1 MGILCMDSVL
11 KDPIRRNIFFLAVI
25 FFIGLAMLIGVQE
38 VLRAYNNKYEISLE
52 NQRARYSL
60 GKIILKKLLLIELD
74 IKGLVSTSDPRDLGV
89 LEKRITTS
97 IQDIHSALRVLRE
110 GGVYEDVMPANFG
123 NVNEIKERIFF
134 SRAKRLG
141 YVIEV
146 IDLTPKIIDIG
157 EITAELVETSTEN
170 FKSTD
175 AKKKAYLAKTSDLS
189 SKHMDT
195 VLVRSRETA
204 NKIFY
209 DTGVEIGR
217 LEKERK
223 SAIQWLT
230 LVRYGVIGVIGI
242 AGIFICI
249 FTIVKVGHILNQ
261 REAYAADLR
270 EANKTIERILEAVPA
285 GIAVIGH
292 DYIIRNVNKA
302 TLRLLKANSAE
313 EIVGKK
319 CSEMFLC
326 PKEKC
331 PLIDKKKS
339 IYDSE
344 VELQTLTGSR
354 LPVIKSAIHLK
365 LKDEPVVIEAFMDI
379 SDRKSKEAAEAA
391 SRAKSEFLATMSHE
405 IRTPLNG
412 VMGMLQLIMNTKLD
426 DEQKGYVD
434 IALKSGRG
442 LLTVLNDILDVSRI
456 EAGRIELREEKFE
469 LEEVL
474 RSTTEPLRGQAEKKN
489 VSLHYHIAD
498 GVPQTLVGDG
508 GRIRQILFNLIGNSI
523 KFTEQ
528 GEVRVEV
535 CPLRIGTDREYMH
548 LLFSISDTGV
558 GIPDDKI
565 EYVFGAFTQMD
576 GSYARRYQGS
586 GLGLGIVKRFVTL
599 MGGSIA
605 VESEGGTG
613 TTVHFFL
620 KLRRPK
626 SLPEKRWSATGRRR
640 TDMAAAPADEVKP
653 PEFSPERRRTA
664 IGRRRTDISFYPLKV
679 LVVEDNPVNRI
690 FAVKLLEKLG
700 HEAVA
705 VEHGKEAIK
714 ALEKNSFDAVLMDVQ
729 MPEMD
734 GIEATKKIRAAKSAP
749 FNPNV
754 PIIAMT
760 AHAMDGDEKEFLGAG
775 MDGYIAKPVDM
786 DALAKVLAK
795 AMGWL

>member
-1 MGILCMDSVL
+1 
-11 KDPIRRNIFFLAVI
+11 
-25 FFIGLAMLIGVQE
+25 MLIGTQE
-38 VLRAYNNKYEISLE
+38 ILRVYNSRYETLLE

-74 IKGLVSTSDPRDLGV
+74 IRGVVSTNDPRDFGL

-97 IQDIHSALRVLRE
+97 LKDIHSVLRVLRE

-123 NVNEIKERIFF
+123 TVDKIKERIFF
-134 SRAKRLG
+134 SRAERSS

-146 IDLTPKIIDIG
+146 IDLTPKIIEIG
-157 EITAELVETSTEN
+157 EITAELVENSIKN

-175 AKKKAYLAKTSDLS
+175 AKKKASFTKKIDLS
-189 SKHMDT
+189 SKYMET
-195 VLVRSRETA
+195 VLIRSRETA

-209 DTGVEIGR
+209 DTGVEIER
-217 LEKERK
+217 LKKERK
-223 SAIQWLT
+223 SAIQCFT
-230 LVRYGVIGVIGI
+230 LIRYGIIGVIGI
-242 AGIFICI
+242 SGIFICM

-261 REAYAADLR
+261 REAYAESLR
-270 EANKTIERILEAVPA
+270 EANKTIERILEAIPA
-285 GIAVIGH
+285 GVAVIGH
-292 DYIIRNVNKA
+292 DYIIRRVNNVA
-302 TLRLLKANSAE
+302 LRLLNATSAE
-313 EIVGKK
+313 DVVGKK
-319 CSEMFLC
+319 CSEIFLC
-326 PKEKC
+326 SGKKC
-331 PLIDKKKS
+331 PLINKKTS

-344 VELQTLTGSR
+344 VELLTLTGSK
-354 LPVIKSAIHLK
+354 LPILKSAIHLK

-412 VMGMLQLIMNTKLD
+412 VMGMLQLILNTKLD
-426 DEQKGYVD
+426 DEQKGYVE

-474 RSTTEPLRGQAEKKN
+474 RSTAEPLRNQAEKKR
-489 VSLHYHIAD
+489 VSLHYHIAE
-498 GVPQTLVGDG
+498 GVPQVLVGDG

-535 CPLRIGTDREYMH
+535 CPLRIGTDREYVH

-565 EYVFGAFTQMD
+565 EYVFGSFTQMD
-576 GSYARRYQGS
+576 GSSARRHQGS
-586 GLGLGIVKRFVTL
+586 GLGLSIVKRFVTL

-605 VESEGGTG
+605 VESEGGAG

-620 KLRRPK
+620 KLKRPE

-640 TDMAAAPADEVKP
+640 TDVAAAPADEVKP
-653 PEFSPERRRTA
+653 PNFSSERRRA
-664 IGRRRTDISFYPLKV
+664 AAGRRRTDIFFHPLKV

-705 VEHGKEAIK
+705 VEHGKEALQ
-714 ALEKNSFDAVLMDVQ
+714 ALEKDRFDTVLMDVQ

-734 GIEATKKIRAAKSAP
+734 GIEATKKIRSAKSAP
-749 FNPNV
+749 FDPAI

-760 AHAMDGDEKEFLGAG
+760 AHAMDGDEKEFFEAG

-795 AMGWL
+795 AMGWA